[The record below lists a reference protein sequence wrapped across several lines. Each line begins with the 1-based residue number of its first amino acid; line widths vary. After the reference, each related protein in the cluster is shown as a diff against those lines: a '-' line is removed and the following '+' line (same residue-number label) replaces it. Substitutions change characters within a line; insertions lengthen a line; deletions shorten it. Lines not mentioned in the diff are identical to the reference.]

1 MATASVII
9 PNHNGGMNDKDS
21 SRKTPQVSVIVV
33 NFNTRE
39 LLCACLRS
47 VEQISVSKEIFVV
60 DNGSTDCSVEMVE
73 KEFPQVILI
82 RNSSNERFARPNNDA
97 MRRAHGEYYFLL
109 NSDAEIKPGSLE
121 QLVRYLETHQDVG
134 AVGPQLLN
142 ADGSLQPSAKGF
154 VSLWTHLCDM
164 LILDRLFPS
173 SRLFASS
180 EMTYFD
186 HRSEREVDHLMAAA
200 ILLRSEAIS
209 QVGMFDEGL
218 SIYYNDL
225 DLSLRLR
232 RAGWKIVFFP
242 AAQAVHHSGRTAKP
256 MIRRWGMF
264 VEQYENIFYYYR
276 KHFGEASVIVYK
288 LLMLVGF
295 SPRVI
300 YWSVRSLGDRS
311 ENTSTRREFALWS
324 FLVALPFC
332 KKLSGAS
339 GRVAGPNEEPGDMI
353 PRSTK
358 ET

>member
-1 MATASVII
+1 MI
-9 PNHNGGMNDKDS
+9 DKGPS
-21 SRKTPQVSVIVV
+21 KKTPQVSIVV
-33 NFNTRE
+33 INFNTRE
-39 LLCACLRS
+39 LLCACLKS
-47 VEQISVSKEIFVV
+47 VELSSVSKEIFVV

-82 RNSSNERFARPNNDA
+82 CNSRNERFARPNNDA
-97 MRRAHGEYYFLL
+97 MRRAHGEFYFLL
-109 NSDAEIKPGSLE
+109 NSDAEIKPGTLE
-121 QLVRYLETHQDVG
+121 QLVRYLETHHDVG

-142 ADGSLQPSAKGF
+142 ADGSLQPSARGF

-164 LILDRLFPS
+164 LVLDRLFPS

-200 ILLRSEAIS
+200 ILIRSEAIR
-209 QVGMFDEGL
+209 QVGMFDERL

-225 DLSLRLR
+225 DLSLRMR

-256 MIRRWGMF
+256 LVRQWDMF
-264 VEQYENIFYYYR
+264 VEQYENVFYYYR
-276 KHFGEASVIVYK
+276 KHFGEVSVVAYK

-295 SPRVI
+295 FPRVI

-311 ENTSTRREFALWS
+311 EKTSRRRDFALRS
-324 FLVALPFC
+324 CLVALPFC
-332 KKLSGAS
+332 KKPS
-339 GRVAGPNEEPGDMI
+339 
-353 PRSTK
+353 
-358 ET
+358 